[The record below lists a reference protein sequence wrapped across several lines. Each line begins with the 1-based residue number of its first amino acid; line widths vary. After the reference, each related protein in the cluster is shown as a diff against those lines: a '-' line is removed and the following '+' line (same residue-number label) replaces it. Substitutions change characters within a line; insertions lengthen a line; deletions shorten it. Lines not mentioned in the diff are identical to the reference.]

1 MSSTTTTTILI
12 AYEQKTPPAH
22 PPDASGSAP
31 RITPTRATQLAGE
44 VRGMVEALPK
54 GAKGALILTGAD
66 DFCEA
71 EDCKI
76 RFQRTYNILGI
87 ERELAGLAYKFLGN
101 LDVRP
106 HELLSAAAGSKE
118 DRSKFH
124 DGILKSTPDSTLVGL
139 FRDFLPEHQTVHQ
152 ISASRLRDILSPTT
166 FVAGNRAVHDIT
178 FQDAFFFLRSLRT
191 SYVDDDAERADVWET
206 VIAAVTDTP
215 YGEAWQ
221 EDDTQLKAAA
231 ERARSERLKRN
242 AVDEK
247 KGRRAKQFYARA
259 KKFEDERKT
268 AAHRAAVTGLR
279 SAGYIPG
286 GELQKLRY
294 ELQATND
301 TVERLERTVDRL
313 LWFVAG
319 FPQFFCATRLCLQ
332 GLPVHGHASEAILP
346 LRSFSTP
353 SAGTSSS
360 SCSTGRG
367 SSVYKGAEG
376 VVLASPSPQVPLAIL
391 LNDNADQEHEDR
403 SHVDNARPRAFY
415 NIRVPVSYA
424 FMYPDISRPVTE
436 EELED
441 DADAIQE
448 GFMAREKKHGCTM
461 CHKRFDRPSTLKKH
475 LLVHTGEKAFQCT
488 ICERRFGVMSNLN
501 RHIRRCSLREVHTHG
516 SAASTLSAS
525 PSETASPVVTGKR
538 GRTPPG
544 TTSSDGT
551 SASPPA
557 PTPRKRRRRPPSPSR
572 WIPASLRSFNI
583 LAPEVQPAA
592 KVPLDPVSPRRA
604 RQAHSRIESDTTD
617 GPQWDEER
625 DSWDENVG
633 RTPYHPSDWEKTHR
647 LPGPAC
653 VVKFGGALG
662 GNYSGDSDPGYE
674 GVSLV
679 QSRAVRV

>member
-1 MSSTTTTTILI
+1 MSLHYPAAAPSFVNRDVYAQSATLSGYAAPYHDPGPPPSAFAVGSSLGANHLEHFQCPPRYFHARDTRSGEPSTGAPQYGGSSSSNAPTRYATGVPISGYG
-12 AYEQKTPPAH
+12 APPAYSTRPAGRAWDRD
-22 PPDASGSAP
+22 PPASAD
-31 RITPTRATQLAGE
+31 E
-44 VRGMVEALPK
+44 V
-54 GAKGALILTGAD
+54 
-66 DFCEA
+66 
-71 EDCKI
+71 
-76 RFQRTYNILGI
+76 
-87 ERELAGLAYKFLGN
+87 
-101 LDVRP
+101 
-106 HELLSAAAGSKE
+106 
-118 DRSKFH
+118 
-124 DGILKSTPDSTLVGL
+124 
-139 FRDFLPEHQTVHQ
+139 
-152 ISASRLRDILSPTT
+152 
-166 FVAGNRAVHDIT
+166 
-178 FQDAFFFLRSLRT
+178 
-191 SYVDDDAERADVWET
+191 
-206 VIAAVTDTP
+206 
-215 YGEAWQ
+215 
-221 EDDTQLKAAA
+221 
-231 ERARSERLKRN
+231 
-242 AVDEK
+242 
-247 KGRRAKQFYARA
+247 
-259 KKFEDERKT
+259 
-268 AAHRAAVTGLR
+268 
-279 SAGYIPG
+279 
-286 GELQKLRY
+286 
-294 ELQATND
+294 
-301 TVERLERTVDRL
+301 
-313 LWFVAG
+313 
-319 FPQFFCATRLCLQ
+319 Q

-346 LRSFSTP
+346 LRYSTAAAASFSTP
-353 SAGTSSS
+353 SAGISSS

-376 VVLASPSPQVPLAIL
+376 VVLASPSPQVPLHPQMAIL

-403 SHVDNARPRAFY
+403 SHVDNARPRAFD

-604 RQAHSRIESDTTD
+604 RLAHSRIESDTSD

-679 QSRAVRV
+679 RSRAVRV